1 MKLFMP
7 HESSITLRRMR
18 RRRKNEGRP
27 ARVIGTYKATDL
39 AVIKIETSTPLP
51 TVKLGNSDTAQVG
64 DWVEAIGSPFALS
77 QTVTAGI
84 ISAKN
89 RTIEPGASGQFQHF
103 IQTDAA
109 INPGNSG
116 GPLLNMNGEVIG
128 VNTAI
133 FTQSAGYQGIGFAM
147 PGPFDYVK
155 GISYIRGVA
164 KYENLYGINISD
176 AVSVNLGIQDGF
188 LIRFMNDASSFAVG
202 EAWQG
207 SASGFNRSLS
217 ITLGTGFGS
226 AFISDRIPIV
236 DGPEVPKLGCIYHLP
251 YKDGIADDY
260 FSTRGLLSRYKKLT
274 GKELSGVKELSALA
288 VTDKQVRELFI
299 DFGDNAGMF
308 LAPWLKIFR
317 AEILV
322 IGGNISHAYN
332 LFGEVFEERLR
343 KENCFCKVA
352 ISKLKEDAALLGS
365 AFLLDDN
372 FWKSVQHALPL
383 M

>member
-1 MKLFMP
+1 MNKK
-7 HESSITLRRMR
+7 I
-18 RRRKNEGRP
+18 
-27 ARVIGTYKATDL
+27 AIGTDIGGSHISCAAIDL
-39 AVIKIETSTPLP
+39 LSGKIIRETLTERQVDNQAPASVI
-51 TVKLGNSDTAQVG
+51 
-64 DWVEAIGSPFALS
+64 IGAWSEALS
-77 QTVTAGI
+77 SVLEKVPRRQV
-84 ISAKN
+84 K
-89 RTIEPGASGQFQHF
+89 
-103 IQTDAA
+103 
-109 INPGNSG
+109 
-116 GPLLNMNGEVIG
+116 
-128 VNTAI
+128 
-133 FTQSAGYQGIGFAM
+133 GIGFAM

-288 VTDKQVRELFI
+288 ATDKQVRDLFN
-299 DFGDNAGMF
+299 DFGDNAGTF

-332 LFGEVFEERLR
+332 LFGKVFEERLK
-343 KENCFCKVA
+343 KENCSCKVA
-352 ISKLKEDAALLGS
+352 ISILKEDAALLGS